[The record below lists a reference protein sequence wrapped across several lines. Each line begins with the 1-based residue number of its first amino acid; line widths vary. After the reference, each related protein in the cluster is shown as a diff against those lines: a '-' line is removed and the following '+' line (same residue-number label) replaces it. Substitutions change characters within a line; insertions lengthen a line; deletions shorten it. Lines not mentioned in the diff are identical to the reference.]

1 MKQHAYAAVLFNF
14 QWIVDQAGHNN
25 GSIVVFVSAF
35 IQKLNMPVA
44 HKDDK
49 FFEYVSVLIC

>member
-1 MKQHAYAAVLFNF
+1 MEQHAYAAVLFNF

-25 GSIVVFVSAF
+25 GSIVVFVSAL
-35 IQKLNMPVA
+35 QKLNMRVA

-49 FFEYVSVLIC
+49 FFGFVSVLIC